1 MTYKRSRLAY
11 LLAFCVIFAAE
22 VCIALFVRDRFIRPY
37 GGDVLVTVL
46 ICCFLRMFIPEGVK
60 LLPVYVFLFALV
72 VEIGQYFD
80 FVALL
85 GLGNSRFFRI
95 LLGSTF
101 SPADIVCY
109 SAGCILF
116 AVSEFLILRKKQV

>member
-1 MTYKRSRLAY
+1 MTHRKRRLGY
-11 LLAFCVIFAAE
+11 LAAFCVIFAIE
-22 VCIALFVRDRFIRPY
+22 VCIALFVSDSFIRPY

-46 ICCFLRMFIPEGVK
+46 ICCFLRIFLPHGVK
-60 LLPVYVFLFALV
+60 LRPLYVFLFALA

-80 FVALL
+80 FVALM

-109 SAGCILF
+109 GVGCALF
-116 AVSEFLILRKKQV
+116 ALLETLILHRKLV